1 MLSKRK
7 TSYKVS
13 KWEMIRLTFHTFN
26 MLMETLIFSNHKSSF
41 LENWRLFQS
50 MFENTSCLDINL
62 NVSGKSALIELNIS
76 KEKRL

>member
-1 MLSKRK
+1 
-7 TSYKVS
+7 
-13 KWEMIRLTFHTFN
+13 